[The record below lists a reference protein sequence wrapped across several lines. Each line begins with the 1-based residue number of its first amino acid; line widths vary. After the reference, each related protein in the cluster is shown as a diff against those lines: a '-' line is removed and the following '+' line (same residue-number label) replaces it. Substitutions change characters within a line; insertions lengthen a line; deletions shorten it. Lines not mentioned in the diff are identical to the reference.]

1 MQLYCIG
8 HREMEF
14 DPRLPFS
21 FVTPNQN
28 IRNDSIII
36 EDDRFGA
43 VYSGSILSEYTQLF
57 GVARR
62 LLDAQTD
69 GQLYLFQ
76 YRKFISLRTPSLR
89 SAYMPYA
96 FTADRAEA
104 ERLFPSA
111 DEMASLDGTI
121 LTGEYYDLAET
132 SLRTVGGQYA
142 AAHLAEDFAGMVA
155 TLSRLKGFSDDKCDR
170 FINGPSLIP
179 APTLGCFPVDV
190 FTSHMTLLSAVWGH
204 FYRHFFRPRSGY
216 QRRVGGFLLER
227 VHSFLIQETIRD
239 RPDLSHQVGAQ
250 VVVSEGPER
259 HVSL

>member
-1 MQLYCIG
+1 
-8 HREMEF
+8 MEF
-14 DPRLPFS
+14 TPGLPFS
-21 FVTPNQN
+21 FVTSNRN
-28 IRNDSIII
+28 IRSDSIII
-36 EDDRFGA
+36 EDDHFGA
-43 VYSGSILSEYTQLF
+43 TYSGSILSEYTQLF

-62 LLDAQTD
+62 LLDAQTH

-96 FTADRAEA
+96 FTADRSEA

-111 DEMASLDGTI
+111 DEMDSLEGAI
-121 LTGEYYDLAET
+121 LTGEYYDLSAT
-132 SLRTVGGQYA
+132 NLRTVAGQYA

-170 FINGPSLIP
+170 FINGPNLVP
-179 APTLGCFPVDV
+179 APTLGCFPIDV
-190 FTSHMTLLSAVWGH
+190 FTSHMTLLSAVWQH
-204 FYRHFFRPRSGY
+204 FHRHFFRPRSGY

-239 RPDLSHQVGAQ
+239 RPDLIHRVGAQ
-250 VVVSEGPER
+250 VIVSEGPER